1 MKRLKSL
8 ILLCCFCST
17 SASATNIYLKQFNEI
32 DSNINNLTVNV
43 SCGKLPSISFEG
55 DELENVKL
63 QVYNA
68 TLKLYSATEEN
79 PKTNIVA
86 NVTVAKPLVK
96 MLIENHANVDIDDCA
111 IDSTRFTA
119 SLVEKSYAE
128 LHGSTTNL
136 DITLTDNAHA
146 KVNVVAENMT
156 VTAFQ
161 SSSVDAKKALG
172 KLNLSLMTDS
182 LFELSARVNQV
193 ELDMKE
199 RSIATMCNT
208 AKSTING
215 VMEDDSSIV
224 VNKEAE
230 TKITTNDNS
239 KINFCYED

>member
-208 AKSTING
+208 SKSTING

>member
-17 SASATNIYLKQFNEI
+17 NASATNIYLKQFNEI

-182 LFELSARVNQV
+182 LFELSARVNQI

>member
-1 MKRLKSL
+1 MKRLKRL
-8 ILLCCFCST
+8 ILLCYFCST
-17 SASATNIYLKQFNEI
+17 SVSATNIYLKQFNEI
-32 DSNINNLTVNV
+32 DSNINNLTINV

-96 MLIENHANVDIDDCA
+96 MIIENHARVDIDDCA
-111 IDSTRFTA
+111 IDTTRFTA
-119 SLVEKSYAE
+119 TLAEKSYAE
-128 LHGSTTNL
+128 LNGSTTNL
-136 DITLTDNAHA
+136 DMTLTDNAHA

-156 VTAFQ
+156 ITAFQ

-193 ELDMKE
+193 EIDMKE
-199 RSIATMCNT
+199 HSVATMCNT
-208 AKSTING
+208 VNSTIGG
-215 VMEDDSSIV
+215 VMEDDSSV
-224 VNKEAE
+224 VINKKAEA
-230 TKITTNDNS
+230 KITTNDNS
-239 KINFCYED
+239 KITFCY